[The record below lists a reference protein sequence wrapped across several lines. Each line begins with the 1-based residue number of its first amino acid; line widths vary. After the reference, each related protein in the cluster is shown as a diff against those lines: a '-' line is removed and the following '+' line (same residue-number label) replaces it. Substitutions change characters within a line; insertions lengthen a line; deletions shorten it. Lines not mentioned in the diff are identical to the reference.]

1 MIDYDAR
8 YTMGYM
14 EGFADLYEAAR
25 LVAVRETLH
34 DRALFP
40 TPPGL
45 IMDFACGQGRY
56 FPVLK
61 EAFPAA
67 RILGVDISHVG
78 VQKARA
84 QFPDERYTVGM
95 GEKLP
100 LAGGVVDL
108 IFSIETLEHVQD
120 VRATVR
126 EWARVLRPGGQFLF
140 TTPCAN
146 PLSLEWVLMA
156 LTGGF
161 EPSADGYGRFRRDE
175 PGHLRRLS
183 TRHVAALFAEAGL
196 EVTRALPLAR
206 LYHHRARP
214 DPPPLAAPRVPRR
227 AARLA
232 AAAPPAQRREHGRRG
247 PQAELT
253 LEVSE

>member
-78 VQKARA
+78 VQKACA

-196 EVTRALPLAR
+196 EVTRARFRSHVFTTIAHDLI
-206 LYHHRARP
+206 RP
-214 DPPPLAAPRVPRR
+214 RSR
-227 AARLA
+227 RLA
-232 AAAPPAQRREHGRRG
+232 YRVALLDWRLLRRLPNGASMVVAGRK
-247 PQAELT
+247 PN
-253 LEVSE
+253 